1 MNRMQNIQFMSFSC
15 YFYFS
20 SFFGVASNDAHAD
33 AETASQAAKTAT
45 DAAATA
51 AGRAEEAEG

>member
-20 SFFGVASNDAHAD
+20 SFFGIASNDAHAGVRPS
-33 AETASQAAKTAT
+33 AIG
-45 DAAATA
+45 AAA
-51 AGRAEEAEG
+51 

>member
-20 SFFGVASNDAHAD
+20 SFFGVASNDAHVGVRLPAIR
-33 AETASQAAKTAT
+33 
-45 DAAATA
+45 AAA
-51 AGRAEEAEG
+51 